1 MAKKLFYSM
10 GEVSEMFDVNA
21 SLIRF
26 WETKFDV
33 LRPQKN
39 KKGNRLFSPADVE
52 NLKLIYHLVKER
64 GMTLEGAAKCMKQNK
79 GTISRDAE
87 LLERLQRVRAM
98 LEEVRA
104 ELKDGAVEEEAAV
117 SSVVGTDEKREEAAK
132 PIRNRRKFTVEKT
145 VAGDSI
151 VESVAA
157 ADDKKSVQVIE
168 SSPRSEKPAP
178 KRTAARQPKRK
189 KEKEEAESKELF
201 AFYEQSLF

>member
-26 WETKFDV
+26 WETKFDI

-64 GMTLEGAAKCMKQNK
+64 GMTLDGAARCLKQNK

-87 LLERLQRVRAM
+87 LLERLQRVRAL

-104 ELKDGAVEEEAAV
+104 ELKESGGPGGCRGKWGWRGGRSIGAPGSYPEEACRAG
-117 SSVVGTDEKREEAAK
+117 VGGRC
-132 PIRNRRKFTVEKT
+132 RRGWSGE
-145 VAGDSI
+145 
-151 VESVAA
+151 
-157 ADDKKSVQVIE
+157 
-168 SSPRSEKPAP
+168 
-178 KRTAARQPKRK
+178 
-189 KEKEEAESKELF
+189 
-201 AFYEQSLF
+201 